1 MGEVLDPD
9 AELDE
14 LEMEEE
20 IQQEAEALQQHMQQ
34 AHMQLVQ
41 DMMAV
46 HGEGSEEGSVD
57 GVMDGSALDS
67 GDEYG
72 GGEGVNYL
80 EAMMVEGE
88 GEEGSVGLDSG
99 AAASQNA
106 EHGNQQQQQQEQHSI
121 GAASS
126 DHPPPPAPAA
136 AEAAAAAAAAGA
148 NGAIPTPRV
157 AAPFP
162 PCTPH
167 PILPAHAP
175 EVSTALGWYP
185 SHQQQQQQ
193 RGSLAVR
200 LQLPRLAQLVCVKLL
215 DSEDVSP
222 AFNESRGGCNI
233 DCEVVIMRG
242 QDLGG
247 LVGQRGVR
255 LLGAACR
262 G

>member
-1 MGEVLDPD
+1 MGEILDPD
-9 AELDE
+9 AA
-14 LEMEEE
+14 MEQIE
-20 IQQEAEALQQHMQQ
+20 EAEALQQ

-41 DMMAV
+41 DMMAE
-46 HGEGSEEGSVD
+46 HGEGSEAFGSDGSVD
-57 GVMDGSALDS
+57 GHMDGGGLDS
-67 GDEYG
+67 GDEVDEGGYG
-72 GGEGVNYL
+72 EGEGVNYL
-80 EAMMVEGE
+80 EAMVVQGEE
-88 GEEGSVGLDSG
+88 GEEGSGGLGSV
-99 AAASQNA
+99 AAAAAENA
-106 EHGNQQQQQQEQHSI
+106 EHADQQQQEQQ
-121 GAASS
+121 GVGTPGS
-126 DHPPPPAPAA
+126 DNTPAA
-136 AEAAAAAAAAGA
+136 AGGAAG
-148 NGAIPTPRV
+148 GKGVIPTPRA

-185 SHQQQQQQ
+185 SHNQQQQQQQQQ
-193 RGSLAVR
+193 RGSLAVG

-222 AFNESRGGCNI
+222 AFNDSRGGCNI
-233 DCEVVIMRG
+233 DCEVVMVRG

-247 LVGQRGVR
+247 LVGQRGMQ